1 MTAAR
6 APPRRKPASVR
17 RRSACSAHDC
27 IARDGSADEN
37 GSHGATPYAPGLADG
52 ELILI
57 AGALLAAGL
66 LASLVAGRL
75 RVPGLL
81 LFLFLGMA
89 IGSDGLGCIDFSD
102 YRLARRIGIIALALI
117 LFEGGLTSG
126 LLEIRPVLTPALSL
140 AVVGTI
146 VTAVVTGFAAV
157 WLFDLST
164 LDGMLLGSVLAATDG
179 AAIFALLRGSTL
191 KRRLATTLE
200 GESGFNDPVAI
211 LLVLGFIEWLQ
222 HDDYGIADMAVLF
235 VRQLGIG
242 LAVGVVVGIA
252 AVWVLRRVT
261 LATAGLYPVATLAVA
276 ALAFGGADALHGS
289 GFLAVYLA
297 GLALGTAG
305 VPAQQTVTSFHQGL
319 AWVGQVAMFVAL
331 GLLVFPSHLDD
342 VAFRGTV
349 LALVLVFVSRPVA
362 VAVSTLPMRFTWT
375 ERAVLA
381 GAGLRGAVPVV
392 LATFPVI
399 DGRGGEHAALRRRL
413 LRRAA
418 LDAHPGHDVRAGGP
432 LARRHHRR
440 AGAAAS
446 AGRGGDDQAPGRRGA
461 RVPRRRGR
469 RGGRRARARPR
480 AAARGGGQRHRARR
494 RGDPAARLDRP
505 ALPAIACTSC
515 CARSSRAT
523 CTRSSSAGARG
534 RSGRRRARHGSWRAA
549 GPSSRSRRSARSRSK
564 GDVAHARAVAGT
576 KVVAQLRVR
585 RDVPGCL
592 VALEDGRYAMVGP
605 LVAVGARQLLTS
617 WATRRLRR
625 LPADDSERAWLQNVV
640 GALAADLQE

>member
-1 MTAAR
+1 M
-6 APPRRKPASVR
+6 
-17 RRSACSAHDC
+17 
-27 IARDGSADEN
+27 
-37 GSHGATPYAPGLADG
+37 
-52 ELILI
+52 
-57 AGALLAAGL
+57 

-89 IGSDGLGCIDFSD
+89 IGLDGLGLIDFSD
-102 YRLARRIGIIALALI
+102 YRLARRIGIIALALS

-140 AVVGTI
+140 AVIGTI
-146 VTAVVTGFAAV
+146 VTAAGTGFAAGWV
-157 WLFDLST
+157 FDLST
-164 LDGMLLGSVLAATDG
+164 LNGLLLGSVLAATDG

-242 LAVGVVVGIA
+242 LAVGLLVGVA
-252 AVWVLRRVT
+252 AAWTLRRVT

-331 GLLVFPSHLDD
+331 GLLVFPSRLDD

-362 VAVSTLPMRFTWT
+362 VAVSTLPMRFTWS

-399 DGRGGEHAALRRRL
+399 AGVSGSTRLFDVVFFAVLLSTLIQGTTFEPVARWLGATTDEPALPRPLAEAGTIRRL
-413 LRRAA
+413 GAEVLEYPVAED
-418 LDAHPGHDVRAGGP
+418 DAVV
-432 LARRHHRR
+432 
-440 AGAAAS
+440 
-446 AGRGGDDQAPGRRGA
+446 GA
-461 RVPRRRGR
+461 RVRNLGLPREAVVNVIVRGDEAIPPRGSTILRAGDRLHVLLRSELARDVHRIVDRWRSGPIGPSPRRRPRPQGR
-469 RGGRRARARPR
+469 PPLFTVRPLEQTDIAGDAARPTSV
-480 AAARGGGQRHRARR
+480 AR
-494 RGDPAARLDRP
+494 
-505 ALPAIACTSC
+505 T
-515 CARSSRAT
+515 
-523 CTRSSSAGARG
+523 
-534 RSGRRRARHGSWRAA
+534 
-549 GPSSRSRRSARSRSK
+549 
-564 GDVAHARAVAGT
+564 
-576 KVVAQLRVR
+576 VVSAQLRIR
-585 RDVPGCL
+585 RDVPGAL
-592 VALEDGRYAMVGP
+592 VALDDGRYAVVGP
-605 LVAVGARQLLTS
+605 LVAVGGRQALTS

-625 LPADDSERAWLQNVV
+625 LDGADPERAWLQNVV
-640 GALAADLQE
+640 GALAADVPE